1 MFMIGGITAL
11 KQHDFFSGLDWI
23 KLGNLE
29 LIAPIDLK
37 KTNYDT
43 SLPPNAAAAAVQNKM
58 NLKATLASATPGRS
72 VITTPVTTRPSSKI
86 VPLSETSPI
95 PASNPL
101 EENKQEGGSE
111 NQNHQ
116 ESESGEDKLNGKSV
130 TPVSVVSSC
139 VVSPL
144 PSMSTST
151 KKQQYQKLTNSQ
163 RVSEGEKVNNGN
175 DDNDDDDE
183 DDFTKSLKYFDKDF
197 TSQVLSRSLVEDTYT
212 PSNSNTASHTPQ
224 RSLSPPPFP
233 LGTAER
239 EGKAKAAEDEHKEE
253 EAYHGFD
260 YVDDS
265 IAYSKEQIEE
275 FERLFELKQQK
286 LAKKNKLKQKKDE
299 MKAIQEQEKQKIMG
313 EQTRQQ
319 EEEMRKKEEK
329 LKQQQKLLQLTERN
343 NERQR
348 TKSLLSKA
356 KEVLLSQRQSSQ
368 ELLQSNQK
376 KSKLLKKKLRD
387 IEEIKEKAVK
397 DKKAINKDQEEKIKK
412 QRDLEKELEEILKEE
427 EELTGNNNII
437 EERWKT
443 FEEEEKELLSKLSTE
458 EENDEKERGDISILS
473 SSSTSS
479 TSSSSS
485 LPEKSVTSEVFD
497 VKEKSFNE
505 RPSVVHTKSEPKP
518 TSYPSSVSPPMIT
531 SPSITS
537 AVKKPWC
544 STVGAGGVGNSSN
557 PSSAG
562 NPVNYKNSSSEKQVA
577 PLPVLSAAKD
587 VSSVNNKAAVADE
600 WETVP
605 ASSKK
610 STGKNNSNSSAKI
623 NNNKKK

>member
-29 LIAPIDLK
+29 LAAPIDLK
-37 KTNYDT
+37 KTNYGT
-43 SLPPNAAAAAVQNKM
+43 SLPPNAAAAAQNKM

-95 PASNPL
+95 PASSPL
-101 EENKQEGGSE
+101 EEIKHDGGSE
-111 NQNHQ
+111 HQ
-116 ESESGEDKLNGKSV
+116 DQHENESGENKLNGKSV
-130 TPVSVVSSC
+130 TPVSVGSSS

-144 PSMSTST
+144 PSMSTSA
-151 KKQQYQKLTNSQ
+151 KKQQYQKLNSQ
-163 RVSEGEKVNNGN
+163 RVAEGEEAGNGN
-175 DDNDDDDE
+175 DDNGDDDE

-233 LGTAER
+233 LGIAER
-239 EGKAKAAEDEHKEE
+239 EGKAKASEDERREE

-299 MKAIQEQEKQKIMG
+299 MKAIQELEKQKVME

-319 EEEMRKKEEK
+319 QDEMRKKEEK

-348 TKSLLSKA
+348 AKSVLSKE
-356 KEVLLSQRQSSQ
+356 KEVLLSQRQTSQ

-387 IEEIKEKAVK
+387 IEEIKEKAIK

-412 QRDLEKELEEILKEE
+412 QRELEKELEEILKEE
-427 EELTGNNNII
+427 EELIGKYNTI
-437 EERWKT
+437 EEQWKAC
-443 FEEEEKELLSKLSTE
+443 EEKEKELLSKLSTE
-458 EENDEKERGDISILS
+458 EENDEKERGHILNLS

-479 TSSSSS
+479 TSSSSSSSSS

-497 VKEKSFNE
+497 VKEKSSGE
-505 RPSVVHTKSEPKP
+505 KP
-518 TSYPSSVSPPMIT
+518 TSRPSSMSASMIT
-531 SPSITS
+531 SPSVTS
-537 AVKKPWC
+537 AVKKAWC
-544 STVGAGGVGNSSN
+544 STVGAGGVGNTSN

-562 NPVNYKNSSSEKQVA
+562 NSVNYKNSSSEKQVA

-587 VSSVNNKAAVADE
+587 VSSVNNKTAVADE

-605 ASSKK
+605 VSSKK
-610 STGKNNSNSSAKI
+610 SSCKNNSNSSAKI